1 MRDGFF
7 ARHIPVARPFGAGV
21 AELRCQK
28 SLPAIFSAWN
38 FSMKRRFLKAVLIA
52 TAILAISAGGY
63 ADTPTELETRSV
75 ALSENI
81 KLGDRIGRI
90 RFLGMQQLP
99 NPTVDGMRF
108 SQLSGLAWDDDDGIL
123 YAISDRGFLFHLQ
136 PVFENGVLTGLKLLK
151 ALHLRETGSNSPLK
165 GTRSDSE
172 GLDILNGRNGRKGDA
187 ELIVSFER
195 FPRIVRYRPDG
206 YAIEESP
213 LPAPLDDARMYQD
226 SNKMLES
233 VCADSKLGI
242 LTVPEA
248 PLKGEHQGVTRL
260 FSLDGRS
267 WIYPLAT
274 GNRISALECL
284 GNNRVMV
291 LESNFSGVLG
301 RLEVFL
307 KLATLS
313 PDGSP
318 TEPVPI
324 ETAVAL
330 DTGKGHQIDNFEG
343 LARHR
348 GNRFFLVS
356 DDNDLF
362 IQRSL
367 LMYFELLDK

>member
-1 MRDGFF
+1 
-7 ARHIPVARPFGAGV
+7 
-21 AELRCQK
+21 
-28 SLPAIFSAWN
+28 
-38 FSMKRRFLKAVLIA
+38 MKRNFLKTGLIA
-52 TAILAISAGGY
+52 IAVLAISAVGY
-63 ADTPTELETRSV
+63 ADAPTELETRPV

-81 KLGDRIGRI
+81 KVGDRIGRI
-90 RFLGMQQLP
+90 RFLGMLQLP

-108 SQLSGLAWDDDDGIL
+108 SQLSGLTWDDDDGIL
-123 YAISDRGFLFHLQ
+123 YAISDKGFLFHLQ

-151 ALHLRETGSNSPLK
+151 ALHLREIGSNKPLK
-165 GTRSDSE
+165 GTRGDSE
-172 GLDILNGRNGRKGDA
+172 GMDILNGRKSDA

-195 FPRIVRYRPDG
+195 FPRIVRYRPNG
-206 YAIEESP
+206 YAIDESP
-213 LPAPLDDARMYQD
+213 LPAPLNDARMYQD

-248 PLKGEHQGVTRL
+248 PLKEERQGVTRI
-260 FSLDGRS
+260 FSLDGKS
-267 WIYPLAT
+267 WVYPLPV

-284 GNNRVMV
+284 GNNKVMV
-291 LESNFSGVLG
+291 LESNFGGILG
-301 RLEVFL
+301 RLQIFL

-318 TEPVPI
+318 TEPAPI
-324 ETAVAL
+324 ESVVAL

-343 LARHR
+343 LAKHR

-362 IQRSL
+362 FQRSL
-367 LMYFELLDK
+367 LMYIELLEK

>member
-1 MRDGFF
+1 ME
-7 ARHIPVARPFGAGV
+7 RH
-21 AELRCQK
+21 
-28 SLPAIFSAWN
+28 
-38 FSMKRRFLKAVLIA
+38 FLKTGLIA
-52 TAILAISAGGY
+52 IAILAISAGGY

-81 KLGDRIGRI
+81 KVGDRIGRI
-90 RFLGMQQLP
+90 RFLGMLQLP
-99 NPTVDGMRF
+99 NPMVDGMRL

-123 YAISDRGFLFHLQ
+123 YAISDKGFLFHLQ

-151 ALHLRETGSNSPLK
+151 AFHLREAGSSKPLK
-165 GTRSDSE
+165 GTRADSE
-172 GLDILNGRNGRKGDA
+172 GLDILHGRNGRKGDA

-195 FPRIVRYRPDG
+195 FPRIVRYHPDG
-206 YAIEESP
+206 YAIGEYP
-213 LPAPLDDARMYQD
+213 LPAPLNDAKRYQD

-248 PLKGEHQGVTRL
+248 PLKGERQGVTRI
-260 FSLDGRS
+260 FNLDGRS
-267 WIYPLAT
+267 WIYPVPE
-274 GNRISALECL
+274 GNRISAMECL

-291 LESNFSGVLG
+291 LESNFTGVLG

-313 PDGSP
+313 PNASP
-318 TEPVPI
+318 TEPVPV

-330 DTGKGHQIDNFEG
+330 DSGKGHQIDNFEG

-348 GNRFFLVS
+348 GNRFFIIS

>member
-1 MRDGFF
+1 ME
-7 ARHIPVARPFGAGV
+7 RH
-21 AELRCQK
+21 
-28 SLPAIFSAWN
+28 
-38 FSMKRRFLKAVLIA
+38 FLKTGLIA
-52 TAILAISAGGY
+52 IAILAISAGGF

-81 KLGDRIGRI
+81 KVGDRIGRI
-90 RFLGMQQLP
+90 RFLGMLQLP

-108 SQLSGLAWDDDDGIL
+108 SQISGLAWDDDDGIL

-136 PVFENGVLTGLKLLK
+136 PVFENGALTGLKLLK
-151 ALHLRETGSNSPLK
+151 AFHLREAGNKKPVK
-165 GTRSDSE
+165 GTRADSE
-172 GLDILNGRNGRKGDA
+172 GLDILNGRNGHKGDA

-195 FPRIVRYRPDG
+195 FPRIVWYRTDG
-206 YAIEESP
+206 YVIEETP
-213 LPAPLDDARMYQD
+213 LPAPLNDARMYQD

-248 PLKGEHQGVTRL
+248 PLKGERQGVTHIFNL
-260 FSLDGRS
+260 GGKS
-267 WIYPLAT
+267 WMYPIPE

-291 LESNFSGVLG
+291 LESNFTGVLG

-307 KLATLS
+307 KLVTLS
-313 PDGSP
+313 PNASP
-318 TEPVPI
+318 TEPVPV

-330 DTGKGHQIDNFEG
+330 DSGKGHQIDNFEG

>member
-1 MRDGFF
+1 ME
-7 ARHIPVARPFGAGV
+7 RH
-21 AELRCQK
+21 
-28 SLPAIFSAWN
+28 
-38 FSMKRRFLKAVLIA
+38 FLKTGLIA
-52 TAILAISAGGY
+52 IAILAISTGGY

-81 KLGDRIGRI
+81 KVGDRIGHI
-90 RFLGMQQLP
+90 RFLGMLQLP

-136 PVFENGVLTGLKLLK
+136 PVFENGVLSVLKLLK

-165 GTRSDSE
+165 ATRADSE

-195 FPRIVRYRPDG
+195 FPRVVRYRADG
-206 YAIEESP
+206 YAIEESS
-213 LPAPLDDARMYQD
+213 LPAPLNDARMYQD
-226 SNKMLES
+226 SNRMPES
-233 VCADSKLGI
+233 VCADSRLGI

-248 PLKGEHQGVTRL
+248 PLKGERQGYTRI
-260 FSLDGRS
+260 FNLDGRS
-267 WIYPLAT
+267 WIYPIPE

-284 GNNRVMV
+284 GNNRVLV
-291 LESNFSGVLG
+291 LESNFTGVLG

-318 TEPVPI
+318 TEPVPV

-330 DTGKGHQIDNFEG
+330 DTSKGHQIDNFEG

-367 LMYFELLDK
+367 LMYFELLDR

>member
-1 MRDGFF
+1 MGFF
-7 ARHIPVARPFGAGV
+7 SFRNFLMNRHFRKTALVALA
-21 AELRCQK
+21 
-28 SLPAIFSAWN
+28 
-38 FSMKRRFLKAVLIA
+38 FLAL
-52 TAILAISAGGY
+52 SAGRSAY
-63 ADTPTELETRSV
+63 ALGEMETRPV

-81 KLGDRIGRI
+81 KVGDRTVHI
-90 RFLGMQQLP
+90 RFLGMLQLP

-123 YAISDRGFLFHLQ
+123 YAISDKGFLFHLQ

-151 ALHLRETGSNSPLK
+151 ALHLREAGSNKPLRE
-165 GTRSDSE
+165 TRADSE
-172 GLDILNGRNGRKGDA
+172 GLDILKGRNGRKGDA

-213 LPAPLDDARMYQD
+213 LPAPLNDARMYQD

-248 PLKGEHQGVTRL
+248 PLKGERQGVTRI
-260 FSLDGRS
+260 FNLDGRS
-267 WIYPLAT
+267 WIYPIPE

-284 GNNRVMV
+284 GNNRVLV
-291 LESNFSGVLG
+291 LESNFMGVLG
-301 RLEVFL
+301 RLKVFL

-318 TEPVPI
+318 TEPVPV
-324 ETAVAL
+324 ETVMAL
-330 DTGKGHQIDNFEG
+330 DNTKGNQIDNFEG
-343 LARHR
+343 LTRHR
-348 GNRFFLVS
+348 GNRFFIIS

>member
-1 MRDGFF
+1 ME
-7 ARHIPVARPFGAGV
+7 RH
-21 AELRCQK
+21 
-28 SLPAIFSAWN
+28 
-38 FSMKRRFLKAVLIA
+38 FLKTGLIA
-52 TAILAISAGGY
+52 IAILAISAGGY

-81 KLGDRIGRI
+81 KVGDRIGHI
-90 RFLGMQQLP
+90 RFLGMLQLP
-99 NPTVDGMRF
+99 NPTVDGMRL

-123 YAISDRGFLFHLQ
+123 YAISDKGFLFHLQ

-151 ALHLRETGSNSPLK
+151 ALHLREAGINKPLK
-165 GTRSDSE
+165 GSRADSE
-172 GLDILNGRNGRKGDA
+172 GLDILKGRNGHNGDA

-206 YAIEESP
+206 YVIEEYP
-213 LPAPLDDARMYQD
+213 LPAPLNDARMYQD

-248 PLKGEHQGVTRL
+248 PLKGERQGYTRI

-267 WIYPLAT
+267 WIYPIPE

-284 GNNRVMV
+284 GNNRVLV
-291 LESNFSGVLG
+291 LESNITGVLG

-313 PDGSP
+313 PNASLA
-318 TEPVPI
+318 EPVLV

-330 DTGKGHQIDNFEG
+330 DSGKGHQIDNFEG

-367 LMYFELLDK
+367 LLYFELLDK

>member
-1 MRDGFF
+1 MEKHLLITG
-7 ARHIPVARPFGAGV
+7 
-21 AELRCQK
+21 
-28 SLPAIFSAWN
+28 
-38 FSMKRRFLKAVLIA
+38 LIA
-52 TAILAISAGGY
+52 IAVLAISTVGH
-63 ADTPTELETRSV
+63 ADAPTELETRPV

-81 KLGDRIGRI
+81 KVGDRIGRI
-90 RFLGMQQLP
+90 RFLGMLQLP

-136 PVFENGVLTGLKLLK
+136 PVFKNETLTGLKLLK
-151 ALHLRETGSNSPLK
+151 ALHLREIGGNKPLK
-165 GTRSDSE
+165 GTRADSE
-172 GLDILNGRNGRKGDA
+172 GMDILNERNGRKGDA

-206 YAIEESP
+206 NAIEESP
-213 LPAPLDDARMYQD
+213 LPAPLNDARMYRD

-248 PLKGEHQGVTRL
+248 PLKEERQGVTRI
-260 FSLDGRS
+260 FSLDGKS
-267 WIYPLAT
+267 WVYPLPA

-284 GNNRVMV
+284 GNNKVMV
-291 LESNFSGVLG
+291 LESNFGGILG
-301 RLEVFL
+301 RLQVFL
-307 KLATLS
+307 KLAALS
-313 PDGSP
+313 PDGSL
-318 TEPVPI
+318 TEPIPI

-330 DTGKGHQIDNFEG
+330 DTGKGHQIDNFES

-362 IQRSL
+362 FQRSL
-367 LMYFELLDK
+367 LMYIELLDK

>member
-1 MRDGFF
+1 ME
-7 ARHIPVARPFGAGV
+7 RH
-21 AELRCQK
+21 
-28 SLPAIFSAWN
+28 
-38 FSMKRRFLKAVLIA
+38 FLKTGLIA
-52 TAILAISAGGY
+52 IAILAMPAGGY
-63 ADTPTELETRSV
+63 ADTPTELETRPV

-81 KLGDRIGRI
+81 KVGDRIGRI
-90 RFLGMQQLP
+90 RFLGMLQLP

-108 SQLSGLAWDDDDGIL
+108 SQLSGLVWDDDDGIL
-123 YAISDRGFLFHLQ
+123 YAISDKGFLFHLQ
-136 PVFENGVLTGLKLLK
+136 PLFENGMLTGLKLLK
-151 ALHLRETGSNSPLK
+151 AYHLREAGSNKPLK
-165 GTRSDSE
+165 GTRADSE
-172 GLDILNGRNGRKGDA
+172 GMDILNGRNGHKGDA

-206 YAIEESP
+206 YAISEYP
-213 LPAPLDDARMYQD
+213 LPAPLNDAKMYQD

-242 LTVPEA
+242 LTAPEA
-248 PLKGEHQGVTRL
+248 PLKGERRGYTHI

-267 WIYPLAT
+267 WIYPIPA

-284 GNNRVMV
+284 GNNRVLV
-291 LESNFSGVLG
+291 LESNFTGLLG

-313 PDGSP
+313 PNASA
-318 TEPVPI
+318 TEPVPV
-324 ETAVAL
+324 ETVVTL
-330 DTGKGHQIDNFEG
+330 DNGKKYQIDNFEG

-348 GNRFFLVS
+348 GNRFFIIS

>member
-1 MRDGFF
+1 MEK
-7 ARHIPVARPFGAGV
+7 H
-21 AELRCQK
+21 
-28 SLPAIFSAWN
+28 
-38 FSMKRRFLKAVLIA
+38 FLKTGLIA
-52 TAILAISAGGY
+52 IAILAISAGGY
-63 ADTPTELETRSV
+63 ADTPTELETRPV

-81 KLGDRIGRI
+81 KVGDRTGRI
-90 RFLGMQQLP
+90 RFLGMLQLP
-99 NPTVDGMRF
+99 NPTLDGMRF
-108 SQLSGLAWDDDDGIL
+108 SQLSGLAWDDNDGIL
-123 YAISDRGFLFHLQ
+123 YAISDKGFLFHLR
-136 PVFENGVLTGLKLLK
+136 PVFENSALTGLKLLK
-151 ALHLRETGSNSPLK
+151 AFHLREAGGNKPLK
-165 GTRSDSE
+165 GTRADTE
-172 GLDILNGRNGRKGDA
+172 GLDILKGRNGHKGDA

-195 FPRIVRYRPDG
+195 FPRIVRYRTDG

-213 LPAPLDDARMYQD
+213 LPAPLNDARMYQD

-248 PLKGEHQGVTRL
+248 PLKGERQGVTRI
-260 FSLDGRS
+260 FSLDGKS
-267 WIYPLAT
+267 WVYPLPA

-284 GNNRVMV
+284 GNNKVMV
-291 LESNFSGVLG
+291 LEGNYGGILG
-301 RLEVFL
+301 RLQVFL

-324 ETAVAL
+324 ETVVAL

-367 LMYFELLDK
+367 LMYFELLDN

>member
-1 MRDGFF
+1 ME
-7 ARHIPVARPFGAGV
+7 RH
-21 AELRCQK
+21 
-28 SLPAIFSAWN
+28 
-38 FSMKRRFLKAVLIA
+38 FLKTGLIA
-52 TAILAISAGGY
+52 IAILAISAGGY

-81 KLGDRIGRI
+81 KIGDRIGRI
-90 RFLGMQQLP
+90 RFLGMLQLP

-123 YAISDRGFLFHLQ
+123 YAISDKGYLFHLQ
-136 PVFENGVLTGLKLLK
+136 PVFDNGVLTGLKLLK
-151 ALHLRETGSNSPLK
+151 ALHLRETGGNKPLK
-165 GTRSDSE
+165 GTRADSE
-172 GLDILNGRNGRKGDA
+172 GMDILNGRNGRKGDA

-213 LPAPLDDARMYQD
+213 LPAPINNARMYQD
-226 SNKMLES
+226 SNKMPES
-233 VCADSKLGI
+233 VCTDSRLGI

-248 PLKGEHQGVTRL
+248 PLKGERQGVTRI
-260 FSLDGRS
+260 FSVNGRS
-267 WIYPLAT
+267 WIYPIPE

-284 GNNRVMV
+284 GNNRVLV
-291 LESNFSGVLG
+291 LESNFGGILG
-301 RLEVFL
+301 RLQVFL

-313 PDGSP
+313 PNASP
-318 TEPVPI
+318 TEPAPV

-330 DTGKGHQIDNFEG
+330 DSNKGHQIDNFEG

-348 GNRFFLVS
+348 GNRFFIIS

>member
-1 MRDGFF
+1 ME
-7 ARHIPVARPFGAGV
+7 RH
-21 AELRCQK
+21 
-28 SLPAIFSAWN
+28 
-38 FSMKRRFLKAVLIA
+38 FLKTGLIA
-52 TAILAISAGGY
+52 IVILAISAGGY
-63 ADTPTELETRSV
+63 ADTPTGLETRSV

-81 KLGDRIGRI
+81 KIGDRIGHI
-90 RFLGMQQLP
+90 RFLGMLQLP

-108 SQLSGLAWDDDDGIL
+108 SQLSGLAWDNDDGIL
-123 YAISDRGFLFHLQ
+123 YAISDKGFLFHLQ
-136 PVFENGVLTGLKLLK
+136 PVFENGALTGLKLLK
-151 ALHLRETGSNSPLK
+151 AIHLRELGSGKPLK
-165 GTRSDSE
+165 GTRADSE
-172 GLDILNGRNGRKGDA
+172 GLDILKGHNGHKGDA
-187 ELIVSFER
+187 ELIISFER

-206 YAIEESP
+206 YAIGEYP
-213 LPAPLDDARMYQD
+213 LPAPLNDARMYQN

-248 PLKGEHQGVTRL
+248 PLKGERQGVTHI
-260 FSLDGRS
+260 FNLDGRS
-267 WIYPLAT
+267 WIYPIPE

-284 GNNRVMV
+284 GNNRVLV
-291 LESNFSGVLG
+291 LESNFTGVLG

-313 PDGSP
+313 PNASLM
-318 TEPVPI
+318 EPVPV
-324 ETAVAL
+324 ETVAAL
-330 DTGKGHQIDNFEG
+330 DNGKKYQIDNFEG

-348 GNRFFLVS
+348 GNRFFIIS

>member
-1 MRDGFF
+1 MV
-7 ARHIPVARPFGAGV
+7 RH
-21 AELRCQK
+21 
-28 SLPAIFSAWN
+28 
-38 FSMKRRFLKAVLIA
+38 FLITGLIA
-52 TAILAISAGGY
+52 IAILAISSGGY
-63 ADTPTELETRSV
+63 ADTPTVLETRSV

-81 KLGDRIGRI
+81 KVGDRIDHI
-90 RFLGMQQLP
+90 RFLGMLQLP
-99 NPTVDGMRF
+99 NPKVDGMRF

-123 YAISDRGFLFHLQ
+123 YAISDKGFLFHLQ
-136 PVFENGVLTGLKLLK
+136 PVFENGVLTGVKLLK
-151 ALHLRETGSNSPLK
+151 AIHLRELGSGKPLK
-165 GTRSDSE
+165 GTRADCE
-172 GLDILNGRNGRKGDA
+172 GLDILHGRNGRKGDA
-187 ELIVSFER
+187 ELIISFER

-206 YAIEESP
+206 YAIEELP
-213 LPAPLDDARMYQD
+213 LPAPLNDAKMYQD

-233 VCADSKLGI
+233 VCADSKLGV
-242 LTVPEA
+242 LTVPEV
-248 PLKGEHQGVTRL
+248 PLKGERQGVTRI
-260 FSLDGRS
+260 FSLDGKS
-267 WIYPLAT
+267 WIYPLPT

-284 GNNRVMV
+284 GNYRVMA

-313 PDGSP
+313 PGGSP
-318 TEPVPI
+318 TEPVPV

-348 GNRFFLVS
+348 GKRFFLVS

-367 LMYFELLDK
+367 LMYFELLDN

>member
-1 MRDGFF
+1 
-7 ARHIPVARPFGAGV
+7 
-21 AELRCQK
+21 
-28 SLPAIFSAWN
+28 
-38 FSMKRRFLKAVLIA
+38 MKRRFLKTGFIA
-52 TAILAISAGGY
+52 IAILAMSVDGY

-81 KLGDRIGRI
+81 KVGNRIGHI
-90 RFLGMQQLP
+90 RFLGMLQLP

-151 ALHLRETGSNSPLK
+151 ALHLRETGSNKPLK
-165 GTRSDSE
+165 GTRADSE
-172 GLDILNGRNGRKGDA
+172 GLDILKGRNGHKGDA

-195 FPRIVRYRPDG
+195 FPRVVHYRPDG
-206 YAIEESP
+206 YAIEEYP
-213 LPAPLDDARMYQD
+213 LPAPLNDARMYQD

-233 VCADSKLGI
+233 VCVDSKLGI
-242 LTVPEA
+242 LTVPEV
-248 PLKGEHQGVTRL
+248 PLKGERL
-260 FSLDGRS
+260 GITHIFSLDGRS
-267 WIYPLAT
+267 WVYPLPV

-291 LESNFSGVLG
+291 LESNFTGVLG

-313 PDGSP
+313 PNASP
-318 TEPVPI
+318 TEPVPV

>member
-1 MRDGFF
+1 ME
-7 ARHIPVARPFGAGV
+7 RH
-21 AELRCQK
+21 
-28 SLPAIFSAWN
+28 
-38 FSMKRRFLKAVLIA
+38 FLKTGLIA
-52 TAILAISAGGY
+52 VAMLAISAGGY

-75 ALSENI
+75 ALSETI
-81 KLGDRIGRI
+81 KIGDRIGHI
-90 RFLGMQQLP
+90 RFLGMLQLP

-123 YAISDRGFLFHLQ
+123 YAISDKGFLFHLQ
-136 PVFENGVLTGLKLLK
+136 PVFENGVLTGLKILK
-151 ALHLRETGSNSPLK
+151 AFHLREAGNKKPFK
-165 GTRSDSE
+165 GTHADSE
-172 GLDILNGRNGRKGDA
+172 GLDILKGHNGHKGDA
-187 ELIVSFER
+187 ELIISFER
-195 FPRIVRYRPDG
+195 FPRIVRYSPDG
-206 YAIEESP
+206 YATEESP
-213 LPAPLDDARMYQD
+213 LPAPLNGARMYQD

-233 VCADSKLGI
+233 VCVDSRLGI

-248 PLKGEHQGVTRL
+248 PLKAEHPGYTHI

-267 WIYPLAT
+267 WIYPLPA

-291 LESNFSGVLG
+291 LESNFSGILG

-307 KLATLS
+307 KIATLS
-313 PDGSP
+313 PDGSL
-318 TEPVPI
+318 TEAVPV

-330 DTGKGHQIDNFEG
+330 DSGKGQQIDNFEG

-362 IQRSL
+362 LQRSL
-367 LMYFELLDK
+367 LMYFELLDD

>member
-1 MRDGFF
+1 ME
-7 ARHIPVARPFGAGV
+7 RH
-21 AELRCQK
+21 
-28 SLPAIFSAWN
+28 
-38 FSMKRRFLKAVLIA
+38 FLKTGLIA
-52 TAILAISAGGY
+52 IAILAISAGGY

-81 KLGDRIGRI
+81 KVGDRIGHI
-90 RFLGMQQLP
+90 RFLGTLQLP
-99 NPTVDGMRF
+99 NPTVGGMRF

-123 YAISDRGFLFHLQ
+123 YAISDKGFLFHLQ
-136 PVFENGVLTGLKLLK
+136 PVFENGALTGLKLLK
-151 ALHLRETGSNSPLK
+151 AFHLREAGNKKPVK
-165 GTRSDSE
+165 GTRADSE
-172 GLDILNGRNGRKGDA
+172 GLDILKGRNGHKGDA

-195 FPRIVRYRPDG
+195 FPRIVRYRTDG
-206 YAIEESP
+206 YVIEESP
-213 LPAPLDDARMYQD
+213 LPTPLNDARMYQD

-233 VCADSKLGI
+233 VCADTKLGI

-248 PLKGEHQGVTRL
+248 PLKAEHQGVTRI
-260 FSLDGRS
+260 FSVDGRS
-267 WIYPLAT
+267 WIYPIPE

-291 LESNFSGVLG
+291 LESNFSGILG

-313 PDGSP
+313 PGGSP
-318 TEPVPI
+318 TEPVPV

-348 GNRFFLVS
+348 GKRFFLVS

-367 LMYFELLDK
+367 LMYFELLDN

>member
-1 MRDGFF
+1 ME
-7 ARHIPVARPFGAGV
+7 RH
-21 AELRCQK
+21 
-28 SLPAIFSAWN
+28 
-38 FSMKRRFLKAVLIA
+38 FLKTGLIA
-52 TAILAISAGGY
+52 IVILAISAGGY
-63 ADTPTELETRSV
+63 ADTPTGLETRSV

-81 KLGDRIGRI
+81 KIGDRIGHI
-90 RFLGMQQLP
+90 RFLGMLQLP

-108 SQLSGLAWDDDDGIL
+108 SQLSGLAWDNDDGIL
-123 YAISDRGFLFHLQ
+123 YAISDKGFLFHLQ

-151 ALHLRETGSNSPLK
+151 AIHLRELGSGKPLK
-165 GTRSDSE
+165 GTRADSE
-172 GLDILNGRNGRKGDA
+172 GLDILKGRNGHKGDA
-187 ELIVSFER
+187 ELIISFER

-206 YAIEESP
+206 YAIGEYP
-213 LPAPLDDARMYQD
+213 LPAPLNDARMYQN

-242 LTVPEA
+242 LTVPEV
-248 PLKGEHQGVTRL
+248 PLKGERQGVTHI

-267 WIYPLAT
+267 WIYPIPE

-284 GNNRVMV
+284 GNNRVLV
-291 LESNFSGVLG
+291 LESNFTGVLG

-313 PDGSP
+313 PNASLM
-318 TEPVPI
+318 EPVPV
-324 ETAVAL
+324 ETVAAL
-330 DTGKGHQIDNFEG
+330 DNGKKYQIDNFEG

-348 GNRFFLVS
+348 GNRFFIVS